1 MMRIIT
7 WNIQWGRGA
16 DGRVA
21 LDRTIAALRDMGGAD
36 VICLQE
42 VVRGFADLAADPLDE
57 VAALAAAFPEHEAVF
72 GAGVDV
78 PGEHEGRGQFGNLLL
93 SRYPVGPVFRHALPF
108 PADAGVPGMPRCC
121 VEAVLD
127 APSGPLRVLTTHLEY
142 YSDLQRRTQVMALRQ
157 LQEEAAEHAV
167 AAAKGRKD
175 ANPAFAR
182 QPRPVEAVICGD
194 FNMEPDSPAYALMAE
209 PTADEGVGWVDAW
222 RACNGDVAHEP
233 TVGLHG
239 AAWPDRQYCCDY
251 FWVSAVLAS
260 RVRSVAVETATPASD
275 HQPVMLELDF

>member
-1 MMRIIT
+1 MRIIT

-16 DGRVA
+16 DGYVA

-42 VVRGFADLAADPLDE
+42 VVRGFADLVRDPLDE
-57 VAALAAAFPEHEAVF
+57 VAALAAAFPEHQAVF

-78 PGEHEGRGQFGNLLL
+78 PGDLGGRGQFGNLLL
-93 SRYPVGPVFRHALPF
+93 SALPVGSVFRHVLPF
-108 PADAGVPGMPRCC
+108 PADPSVPGMPRCC

-127 APSGPLRVLTTHLEY
+127 APSGPLRVMTTHLEY
-142 YSDLQRRTQVMALRQ
+142 YSALQRRTQVMALRQ
-157 LQEEAAEHAV
+157 LQEEAAGHA
-167 AAAKGRKD
+167 ALSASAGKD
-175 ANPAFAR
+175 GNPAFASR
-182 QPRPVEAVICGD
+182 PRPVEAVICGD
-194 FNMEPDSPAYALMAE
+194 FNMEPDSPEYALMAE

-222 RACNGDVAHEP
+222 PAGNGELAHAP

-251 FWVSAVLAS
+251 FWVSQRIAP
-260 RVRSVAVETATPASD
+260 RVRSVAVEAATAASD
-275 HQPVMLELDF
+275 HQPVVLELDF